1 MVPINFLSRLHG
13 YLDSTNI
20 RHLIVNVY
28 NYFSEKKYL
37 HIMECKCPFRK
48 RAFTPSRSHR
58 ISGINF
64 SLLVLGFLGRVPNA
78 LSFYRT
84 KNVLSWSKSFLP
96 EQKFIYRTRA
106 IITRG
111 LYILYLLFHCGLY
124 SREVSVTTRLCTNR
138 R

>member
-20 RHLIVNVY
+20 RHLRVNVY

-96 EQKFIYRTRA
+96 EQKFI
-106 IITRG
+106 
-111 LYILYLLFHCGLY
+111 
-124 SREVSVTTRLCTNR
+124 VSVTNILHRHKVFEEALNAVKKFGLAQNILGPVKRTRH
-138 R
+138 